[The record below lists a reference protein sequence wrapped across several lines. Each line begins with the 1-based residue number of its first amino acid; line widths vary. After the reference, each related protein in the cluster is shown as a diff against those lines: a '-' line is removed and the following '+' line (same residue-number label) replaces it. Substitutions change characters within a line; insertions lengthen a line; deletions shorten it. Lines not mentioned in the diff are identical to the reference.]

1 MPLAHED
8 LAGLVRHALRED
20 LSETGDLTS
29 NTILAPD
36 AVAVGSIVARE
47 RLTLAGIPFAA
58 QVYHQLDRALGFDV
72 IRRDGDEVPAGDCV
86 AAVRGSARAILAGE
100 RTALNFLMRLSGIA
114 TATRAC
120 VKEIEGTGAIILDT
134 RKTAP
139 GLRAADK
146 YAVATGG
153 GRNHRF
159 GLYDAAMIKDT
170 HLAVDPDIE
179 SAVGALRKRGVEA
192 DRITVEVRDLDQ
204 LDRAIVAGAGRALLD
219 NMDLETLR
227 RAVTRAAGRIVL
239 EASGGLRPKNLR
251 AVAETGVD
259 CLSLGFLTHSTRAAD
274 LAMETE
280 PQR

>member
-1 MPLAHED
+1 MWLD
-8 LAGLVRHALRED
+8 LPCDAADMLV
-20 LSETGDLTS
+20 
-29 NTILAPD
+29 
-36 AVAVGSIVARE
+36 
-47 RLTLAGIPFAA
+47 
-58 QVYHQLDRALGFDV
+58 LDRDVPPTEQALALFD
-72 IRRDGDEVPAGDCV
+72 RNLAEARDRFA
-86 AAVRGSARAILAGE
+86 
-100 RTALNFLMRLSGIA
+100 
-114 TATRAC
+114 
-120 VKEIEGTGAIILDT
+120 GAIILDT

-146 YAVATGG
+146 YAVAVGG

-170 HLAVDPDIE
+170 HLAVSPDIAG
-179 SAVGALRKRGVEA
+179 AVAALRKRGVEA

-204 LDRAIVAGAGRALLD
+204 LARAIAAGAGRALLD

-227 RAVTRAAGRIVL
+227 QAVAHAAGRIVL
-239 EASGGLRPKNLR
+239 EASGGLRPGHLR

-259 CLSLGFLTHSTRAAD
+259 CLSLGFLTHSTPAAD